1 MRFLLPIVLLILGVV
16 LVMPLIRT
24 AAAVASAGAPD
35 ATAMSFGIGALIQ
48 QGIGLIL
55 LIAGL
60 LMILVRLFRRNT
72 SGSS

>member
-1 MRFLLPIVLLILGVV
+1 MRFLLPIVLLILGVL

-24 AAAVASAGAPD
+24 AIAVASAGAPD

-48 QGIGLIL
+48 QGIGSIL

-60 LMILVRLFRRNT
+60 LMLLVRLFRRNT
-72 SGSS
+72 VGSS

>member
-1 MRFLLPIVLLILGVV
+1 MRFLLPIVLLILGVI
-16 LVMPLIRT
+16 LVMPLICT

-48 QGIGLIL
+48 QGIGSIL

-60 LMILVRLFRRNT
+60 LMLLVRLFRRNT
-72 SGSS
+72 IGSS